1 MELKNLLAEKRGSI
15 LERWF
20 HLIIQSYP
28 PETAKFL
35 KRKKDRFANPVGHSI
50 ITGTESIFDA
60 LVGEAGSESIPEF
73 LDQIIKVR
81 AIQDFTPSQ
90 AVAFMFLLKTVIR
103 EELGESVDREP
114 LAAELSRLDARI
126 DQLGLMAFDVYMRSR
141 EKLYEIRV
149 KEVKNQSAKL
159 LEYADR
165 MLKKTRGAKKDP
177 DADENENTL
186 ASLNEVP

>member
-1 MELKNLLAEKRGSI
+1 MELRNLLVKKRGSI

-28 PETAKFL
+28 PDTAKFL

-50 ITGTESIFDA
+50 VTGTESIFDA
-60 LVGEAGSESIPEF
+60 LVGEAESESIPEF
-73 LDQIIKVR
+73 LDKIIKVR

-90 AVAFMFLLKTVIR
+90 AVAFVFLLKTVIR
-103 EELGESVDREP
+103 DELGEGLDREP
-114 LAAELSRLDARI
+114 LAAELSRLDTRI

-149 KEVKNQSAKL
+149 KEVKNQSSKL

-165 MLKKTRGAKKDP
+165 MLKKTRGAKKDS
-177 DADENENTL
+177 DADENENPL
-186 ASLNEVP
+186 ASSNEVP